1 MLAVSDPT
9 IDCFLEEIC
18 ARQAATKPDH
28 GSNASSGR
36 TDEATECL
44 DKIYEA
50 IEKLAMKRKTQDTV
64 R

>member
-1 MLAVSDPT
+1 MLGVSDPT

-18 ARQAATKPDH
+18 ARRAATIPDH
-28 GSNASSGR
+28 GSNASSDR
-36 TDEATECL
+36 TDEATKCL

-50 IEKLAMKRKTQDTV
+50 IEKLAKQHGNQGTV